1 MTIATGDTVTFEYVG
16 RIPDGPV
23 FDTSRESIAE
33 EEGLPVDEREH
44 QPLSVEIG
52 ANEIIQ
58 GLEDGLRGLEAGA
71 EASIEV
77 TPEDGYG
84 HHTEEKIVEHQ
95 AAELAELLDG
105 KLPEEGMQLQR
116 QNGQVGE
123 VIHVDDE
130 VVRIDFNHPLAGETL
145 VFDVEIVDTTSSD

>member
-23 FDTSRESIAE
+23 FDTSRESVAE
-33 EEGLPVDEREH
+33 EEGLPVDEQEH
-44 QPLSVEIG
+44 QPMSVEIG

-58 GLEDGLRGLEAGA
+58 GLEDGLRGLEAGV
-71 EASIEV
+71 EARIEV
-77 TPEDGYG
+77 APEDGYG
-84 HHTEEKIVEHQ
+84 HQTEEKIIEHQ

-105 KLPEEGMQLQR
+105 TLPEEGMQLQR
-116 QNGQVGE
+116 QTGEIGE
-123 VIHVDDE
+123 VVHVDDE

-145 VFDVEIVDTTSSD
+145 VFDVEIIDTTSSD